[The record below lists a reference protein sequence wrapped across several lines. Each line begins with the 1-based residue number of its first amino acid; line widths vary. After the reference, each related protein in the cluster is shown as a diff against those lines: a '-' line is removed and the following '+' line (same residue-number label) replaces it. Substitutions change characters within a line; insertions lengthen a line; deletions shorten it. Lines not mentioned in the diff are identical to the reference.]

1 MKDDCIFCKIN
12 KKEIPSYTIYEDD
25 DFRAFL
31 DINPITNFR
40 AFLDINPITNGHVLL
55 VPKTHYDNL
64 FELPEDMIMK
74 IYEAVKK
81 INDILKEKLDIEGLT
96 LIQNNGLGQDVK
108 HYHLHLVPR
117 YPHDDIKYLSNEKQL
132 IDVEDVFN
140 QITE

>member
-25 DFRAFL
+25 D
-31 DINPITNFR
+31 FR

-117 YPHDDIKYLSNEKQL
+117 YQHDDIKYLSNEKQL

>member
-25 DFRAFL
+25 DFRV
-31 DINPITNFR
+31 
-40 AFLDINPITNGHVLL
+40 FLDINPITNGHVLM
-55 VPKTHYDNL
+55 VPKTHYDNM
-64 FELPEDMIMK
+64 FELPEDMIPK
-74 IYEAVKK
+74 IYETAKK
-81 INDILKEKLDIEGLT
+81 VNDILKEKLNIEGLT

-117 YPHDDIKYLSNEKQL
+117 YAHDEIKYLSNEKQL
-132 IDVEDVFN
+132 VEVEDVFN